1 MKSKIL
7 NSVAIAAA
15 LLVSTTLTRADQQIS
30 AGFDLPV
37 NVKCTVDETG
47 CQNHPGPTITIGGE
61 IELGSVSARITFSNN
76 TKGTHTATVLAEY
89 DVALLLGGSTITI
102 PKQPVLGGVGG
113 NPHLYF
119 QFTDTKG
126 KPLSEEVYLG
136 RCVQGITVTSEL
148 IQQAALLAKIIAGD
162 CSNHPGPTIT
172 LDGTIKLAGLN
183 GKLIL
188 RNNTKG
194 THTAEV
200 STTVKIILEGTEIVL
215 PKQPSQ
221 GGAGGNPLISIQFYQ
236 GSTPIGNSIKLGRC
250 NQI

>member
-1 MKSKIL
+1 MKKTFLQTSL
-7 NSVAIAAA
+7 ASA
-15 LLVSTTLTRADQQIS
+15 LMFSATLLQADQQVS
-30 AGFDLPV
+30 TGFNLPV
-37 NVKCTVDETG
+37 NVKCTVEETG

-61 IELGSVSARITFSNN
+61 IEIGSVAARITFSNN
-76 TKGTHTATVLAEY
+76 AKGTHTATVLAEY
-89 DVALLLGGSTITI
+89 DVALVLAGDTITI

-119 QFTDTKG
+119 QFTDVKG
-126 KPLSEEVYLG
+126 KAVSEEVYLG
-136 RCVQGITVTSEL
+136 RCVQGVTVTSEL
-148 IQQAALLAKIIAGD
+148 LQQALLLANIAGD

-188 RNNTKG
+188 RNNAKG

-215 PKQPSQ
+215 PKQPPQ
-221 GGAGGNPLISIQFYQ
+221 GGAGGNPIISIQFYQ
-236 GSTPIGNSIKLGRC
+236 GYNPIGKSVVLGRC